1 MKIHVHLFYLIVQLY
16 FNNFYLINVQ
26 SQNVMFFLIEHKQ
39 N

>member
-1 MKIHVHLFYLIVQLY
+1 MKIHVHFFYLIVQLY

-26 SQNVMFFLIEHKQ
+26 SQNVMFLLIEHRQ